1 MNIETFI
8 SQMNTEHKDAVI
20 QKHITR
26 QYVPLEEKIAEAKKI
41 IELSCYKKVI
51 GSDGKEQIM
60 YWVDTPKRFFLT
72 FLALIR
78 MYTDLTISDDP
89 LKDYNAL
96 ASKKYD
102 KNILANIPSDDAEEF
117 SNILD
122 MMCDDENENVN
133 SLEGRI
139 KNFVF
144 GFDGILQQA
153 LVQMAESATEG
164 EEDNGEHKIEGNVID
179 QQASE

>member
-1 MNIETFI
+1 MNIEMFVK
-8 SQMNTEHKDAVI
+8 QMNGDHKEGVI

-41 IELSCYKKVI
+41 VELSCYKKIV
-51 GSDGKEQIM
+51 DAEGKEQTI
-60 YWVDTPKRFFLT
+60 YWVDTPKRYFLT
-72 FLALIR
+72 LLAFIR
-78 MYTDLTISDDP
+78 LYTDITISDDP
-89 LKDYNAL
+89 LADYNTL

-102 KNILANIPSDDAEEF
+102 KLILSTLPTDDAEEF

-139 KNFVF
+139 KNFTI
-144 GFDGILQQA
+144 GFDSILQQA
-153 LVQMAESATEG
+153 LKQIINNTESEVNDG
-164 EEDNGEHKIEGNVID
+164 LERKNESSFVD
-179 QQASE
+179 

>member
-1 MNIETFI
+1 MNIELLMN
-8 SQMNTEHKDAVI
+8 QMNSEHKEAII

-41 IELSCYKKVI
+41 IELSCYKKTT
-51 GSDGKEQIM
+51 DANGKEQIM
-60 YWVDTPKRFFLT
+60 YWVDTPKRYFLT
-72 FLALIR
+72 VLALIR
-78 MYTDLTISDDP
+78 MYTDITISDDP

-102 KNILANIPSDDAEEF
+102 KLILSNLPADDAEEF

-122 MMCDDENENVN
+122 MMCDDEDENVN

-139 KNFVF
+139 KNFTI
-144 GFDGILQQA
+144 GFDSILQQA
-153 LVQMAESATEG
+153 FAQFINNTESEVNNGLERKDEG
-164 EEDNGEHKIEGNVID
+164 DLGN
-179 QQASE
+179 